1 MVLTVGENV
10 TVDNARVSPSFRP
23 RVLFFFSNPY
33 VFESTFLP
41 SLDRLTEHFDVSIIL
56 INYHLPDRL
65 KEVLIRLNEAGKI
78 RLLLFLPDLNSSS
91 ESKENHEFHAMTLII
106 GEFSF
111 WIKHLRH
118 LREESFSHVF
128 LYTEYFLS
136 DFIAASLAPKWANVS
151 VVHSSTEHFQTSM
164 SKMDLF
170 RQRLQVIRKLASEW
184 RVNGFLRLGLI
195 AIQSMGYRLVVP
207 VAYFLL
213 TGRLLKL
220 KQIAKWY
227 VMGGNFGTYFV
238 ASSTLRARIGE
249 SYPGTRIY
257 DMNFSP
263 ENQGPS
269 VAGRAAPLLLM
280 SGDLG
285 EFPEVFLVAILD
297 NILQLRGLFGFE
309 KLTIRP
315 HPRFM
320 NLGEVVRAELKK
332 QGFNAELV
340 DNQQS
345 LHEDVRKSSLV
356 IGVWSSAL
364 QEAARHSVGPVVG
377 LVDASKLLNPQLAIS
392 DYEQIVWFDS
402 TAKNK
407 RNFLTAFSKGKRT
420 LLSHRAKLPT
430 LSERLVSLVFERQSS
445 R

>member
-1 MVLTVGENV
+1 MVLILGENV
-10 TVDNARVSPSFRP
+10 TVDNPRASPSLRP

-41 SLDRLTEHFDVSIIL
+41 SLHRLTEHFDVSIIL
-56 INYHLPDRL
+56 INYHLPGRL
-65 KEVLIRLNEAGKI
+65 KEVLIRLTEAGKI
-78 RLLLFLPDLNSSS
+78 RLLLFIPDFNSSG
-91 ESKENHEFHAMTLII
+91 ESKENHEFHAMTLMI

-118 LREESFSHVF
+118 LREESFAHVF

-136 DFIAASLAPKWANVS
+136 DFIAASLALKWANVS
-151 VVHSSTEHFQTSM
+151 VVHSSTEFFQTSM
-164 SKMDLF
+164 SKTELF
-170 RQRLQVIRKLASEW
+170 RQRLQIVRKLASEW
-184 RVNGFLRLGLI
+184 RINRFWRLGLI
-195 AIQSMGYRLVVP
+195 AIQSIAYRLVVP
-207 VAYFLL
+207 FVYFLL

-227 VMGGNFGTYFV
+227 VMGGNFGTYLV

-263 ENQGPS
+263 ENQGPL

-285 EFPEVFLVAILD
+285 EFPEVFLEAILD

-345 LHEDVRKSSLV
+345 LHEDVRRSSLV

-377 LVDASKLLNPQLAIS
+377 LVAASKLLNPQLVIS
-392 DYEQIVWFDS
+392 DYEQVVWFDS
-402 TAKNK
+402 AAENQ
-407 RNFLTAFSKGKRT
+407 RSFLTAFSKGKRT

-430 LSERLVSLVFERQSS
+430 LSERLVSVVFERQSS